1 MRTDD
6 GRADVNVTGP
16 DMKAAMDAA
25 AAVLRARG
33 WRVDQL
39 VLVADGARQEQPERA
54 VASIPEGQLGE
65 ALTLMGEAMGVWL
78 SAGGITVEQ
87 RMVAAEAL
95 ARGLV

>member
-16 DMKAAMDAA
+16 DMKAAMDTARAA
-25 AAVLRARG
+25 LEARG

-39 VLVADGARQEQPERA
+39 VLVVDGERQEQPERA